1 MGKYFDMLMEDVRMK
16 EGLHSCMNCGV
27 CTGVCPAAEFYNY
40 DPRQIVSIV
49 QTRDDEAIE
58 RLLKSDTIWYCGECM
73 SCRPR
78 CPRGN
83 TPGYVIQALRTLSQ
97 KLGFFVE
104 SEKGRQQ
111 LALKRIIGENILRT
125 GYCIVPRLV
134 KPDLHPEQGTVWKWI
149 YDPLNGILNWIL
161 KSLDLIEKNIMW
173 TGDKRYAL
181 WAILIILI
189 TTSVGQPIIL
199 YIASLGNVPKDY
211 VEAAQVD
218 GANDFQVF
226 WKIKWPSLLPTTL
239 YIVVITTINSFQ
251 CFSLIQLLTSGGPN
265 YRTTTIMYYLYE
277 TAFKKFEYGYANA
290 MGVILAL
297 IIGFISFVQFKAL
310 GSDVEY

>member
-40 DPRQIVSIV
+40 DPRQIVNIV
-49 QTRDDEAIE
+49 QTRDDDAIE
-58 RLLKSDTIWYCGECM
+58 ELLKSDTIWYCGECM

-134 KPDLHPEQGTVWKWI
+134 KPELHPEQGTVWQWI
-149 YDPLNGILNWIL
+149 YDNDKEVYGQFTPVYMRHGAGALRRLDEQ
-161 KSLDLIEKNIMW
+161 SLEEIN
-173 TGDKRYAL
+173 
-181 WAILIILI
+181 
-189 TTSVGQPIIL
+189 
-199 YIASLGNVPKDY
+199 
-211 VEAAQVD
+211 
-218 GANDFQVF
+218 
-226 WKIKWPSLLPTTL
+226 KIFE
-239 YIVVITTINSFQ
+239 V
-251 CFSLIQLLTSGGPN
+251 SGGQEMFDSIEEHSD
-265 YRTTTIMYYLYE
+265 RKARELG
-277 TAFKKFEYGYANA
+277 YGEGADQQY
-290 MGVILAL
+290 MM
-297 IIGFISFVQFKAL
+297 
-310 GSDVEY
+310 DVFLHNNNEHY

>member
-149 YDPLNGILNWIL
+149 YDNDREIYGQFTPVYMRHGAGALRRLDEE
-161 KSLDLIEKNIMW
+161 SLSE
-173 TGDKRYAL
+173 
-181 WAILIILI
+181 
-189 TTSVGQPIIL
+189 
-199 YIASLGNVPKDY
+199 
-211 VEAAQVD
+211 
-218 GANDFQVF
+218 
-226 WKIKWPSLLPTTL
+226 
-239 YIVVITTINSFQ
+239 INRIFEV
-251 CFSLIQLLTSGGPN
+251 SGGSELFE
-265 YRTTTIMYYLYE
+265 TIERHSDRKAREMGYE
-277 TAFKKFEYGYANA
+277 QGADQRY
-290 MGVILAL
+290 MM
-297 IIGFISFVQFKAL
+297 
-310 GSDVEY
+310 DVFLNNSNEHY